1 MSRLSRRE
9 TLVVVGLLVALVVIA
24 HYLGWIGSAPPLLA
38 PGIH

>member
-1 MSRLSRRE
+1 MSRLSRQE
-9 TLVVVGLLVALVVIA
+9 TAVVLGLLFALLAIA